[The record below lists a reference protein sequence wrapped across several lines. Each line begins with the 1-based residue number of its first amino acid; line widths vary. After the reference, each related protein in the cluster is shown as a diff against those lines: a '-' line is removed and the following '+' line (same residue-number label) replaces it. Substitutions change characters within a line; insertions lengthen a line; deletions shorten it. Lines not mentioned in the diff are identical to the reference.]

1 VQCPYCAAETTRVL
15 ESRKAETGLVQ
26 RKRQCPG
33 CGQRFS
39 TVERINVEYLYVVK
53 RDGRIERF
61 QREKIAKG
69 IGRAASVFNI
79 PAADV
84 NAFIDRIL
92 DQLQPAS
99 PGLPIK
105 TSDIGELVLRQ
116 LQDARSVTDV
126 ARIRFAMVF
135 LGKKERHGGF
145 KSAEDLRDW
154 LQQNYPNL
162 SESELPNH
170 PTLVLKKHALMV
182 EHFDMVKLERSIG
195 IAAKGR
201 GSDLQVRSSAK
212 RIASS
217 AVAELAGQPMVT
229 SAQLASVVLKLLR
242 SYDDI
247 AYLRYAAATKPFRS
261 VEDFWSETLALIEH
275 PEPSG

>member
-1 VQCPYCAAETTRVL
+1 MQCPYCLHESTRVI
-15 ESRKAETGLVQ
+15 ESRKGETGLVQ
-26 RKRQCPG
+26 RKRHCEG

-39 TVERINVEYLYVVK
+39 TVERINVEYLNVVK

-69 IGRAASVFNI
+69 IGKAASVFSI
-79 PAADV
+79 PAADI

-92 DQLQPAS
+92 DQLQPDY

-116 LQDARSVTDV
+116 LQDASSVTDV

-135 LGKKERHGGF
+135 LGKKNRSGGF
-145 KSAEDLRDW
+145 KDAADLRSW
-154 LQQNYPNL
+154 LVDNYPNL
-162 SESELPNH
+162 RDLEPDTY
-170 PTLVLKKHALMV
+170 PALVLKKHALKV
-182 EHFDMVKLERSIG
+182 EPFEMLKLERSIG

-201 GSDLQVRSSAK
+201 GSDRQVRSDAK
-212 RIASS
+212 KIAQDALDQLVGQPLVTSGQIAS
-217 AVAELAGQPMVT
+217 A
-229 SAQLASVVLKLLR
+229 VLKLLR

-247 AYLRYAAATKPFRS
+247 SYLRYAATTKPFRS
-261 VEDFWSETLALIEH
+261 VNDFWNEVMGLIYH
-275 PEPSG
+275 PESED

>member
-1 VQCPYCAAETTRVL
+1 VQCPYCAHESTRVL
-15 ESRKAETGLVQ
+15 ESRKADTGLVQ
-26 RKRQCPG
+26 RKRQCSG

-39 TVERINVEYLYVVK
+39 TVERINVEYLSVVK

-61 QREKIAKG
+61 QREKIARG
-69 IGRAASVFNI
+69 IGKAASVFNI

-116 LQDARSVTDV
+116 LQDASSVTDV

-135 LGKKERHGGF
+135 LGRKSRLGGF
-145 KSAEDLRDW
+145 KSAEDLREW
-154 LQQNYPNL
+154 LRQNYPNL
-162 SESELPNH
+162 REAEIPAQ
-170 PTLVLKKHALMV
+170 PTLVIKKHAFMV
-182 EHFDMVKLERSIG
+182 EPFEVLKLERSIG

-201 GSDLQVRSSAK
+201 GADQQVRSDAM
-212 RIASS
+212 RIAK
-217 AVAELAGQPMVT
+217 ATVEQLAGQTIVT
-229 SAQLASVVLKLLR
+229 SAQIASTTLKFLR
-242 SYDDI
+242 AYDDI
-247 AYLRYAAATKPFRS
+247 SYLRYAATTKPFRS
-261 VEDFWSETLALIEH
+261 VEDFWNETLALMQH
-275 PEPSG
+275 PEPTD